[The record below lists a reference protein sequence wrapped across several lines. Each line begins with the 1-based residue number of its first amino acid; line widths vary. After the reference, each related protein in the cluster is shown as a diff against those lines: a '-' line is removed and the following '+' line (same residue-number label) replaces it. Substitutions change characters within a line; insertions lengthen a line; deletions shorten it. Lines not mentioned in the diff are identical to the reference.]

1 MISSNTMN
9 LVEINARDGKWFEF
23 TEQRAKVCIVDEK
36 CLVGRRHQLDA
47 LHEIEKCII
56 PLIVIGLLSILFSW
70 VVLVCMRF
78 MFYHHFS
85 FFTLFHQLV
94 LLIFLLLVG
103 VCCSHFVKMTHN
115 DINSQLF
122 YSICGRTR
130 TSSLVL

>member
-56 PLIVIGLLSILFSW
+56 PLIVIGLQSILFSW
-70 VVLVCMRF
+70 VVLVCMWF

-85 FFTLFHQLV
+85 FLLYFISWFYLFFCCWLVCVAATLLRW
-94 LLIFLLLVG
+94 LITISIHNFSILFVG
-103 VCCSHFVKMTHN
+103 AHAPRV
-115 DINSQLF
+115 
-122 YSICGRTR
+122 
-130 TSSLVL
+130 